1 MNKLFENPWVR
12 LFAGLILFA
21 LANPSGAAGKT
32 SQTIGMAY
40 DLQSDELMYRETHCL
55 STDGSEREVTYQDAK
70 DNLIAHKRVDYRSG
84 STTPS
89 FVQHN
94 YYSQESIEVSLQQG
108 SVRMSVIDSDTR
120 VVSKSALAEPSAN
133 LPVVID
139 AGFDE
144 FVRQQWD
151 RLLAGESLE
160 FQFPLADRTSLVE
173 LRIQS
178 RACSYATQSDQCF
191 RLDLAS
197 WLLRLAVKPIE
208 LGYDAE
214 SRQLTRFRGLSNIG
228 DRNGKGM
235 VVDIRYRYDDMPAQA
250 CRLSEPKVTDGSDV
264 QVMPGGQS

>member
-1 MNKLFENPWVR
+1 MNKLFENTWVR
-12 LFAGLILFA
+12 LFA
-21 LANPSGAAGKT
+21 

-55 STDGSEREVTYQDAK
+55 SADRSEREVIYQDAK
-70 DNLIAHKRVDYRSG
+70 DKLIALKRVDYRSG

-94 YYSQESIEVSLQQG
+94 FYSRESIEVSLQQG
-108 SVRMSVIDSDTR
+108 AVKMSVIDSDTR
-120 VVSKSALAEPSAN
+120 LASKTALAEPSAD

-144 FVRQQWD
+144 FVRQHWD

-214 SRQLTRFRGLSNIG
+214 SRRLSRFRGLSNIG
-228 DRNGKGM
+228 DENGKGM
-235 VVDIRYRYDDMPAQA
+235 VVDIRYRYDDRPAQA
-250 CRLSEPKVTDGSDV
+250 CQLSEPKLTDGSGV
-264 QVMPGGQS
+264 RMMQGGQS